1 MKDSSAKEELTE
13 RLTTLCQRIAELE
26 EVETKRKRVE
36 QALAETEKRYRS
48 LFEDVPIGLYR
59 TTPDGQILD
68 ANPAFIE
75 MLGYSDLEALSSVN
89 AADLYVDPED
99 RKRWQAGRDTEI
111 SSPSFDVQMRCYDG
125 TTIWARDSA
134 RAVRDNSGTVVCYE
148 GSLEDVTERKLA
160 VESLR
165 TSERQYR
172 TLVEA
177 LREGLVMADAEENI
191 IFANHA
197 FCGILGYS
205 KEEIYSMN
213 MRDLVP
219 ESDFQTMIQQTSRRR
234 MGISSQYEIVMVRKD
249 GEARNILISAAPQV
263 DEDGTF
269 RWAVGVFQDI
279 TEQKRAEEA
288 LRSSEEKYRTLTEN
302 LNVGV
307 YRNTPGPKGT
317 FIEANKALVR
327 MFGFD
332 SKDELLALDV
342 ADLYQNPADRERLS
356 KKLHRF
362 GFVKDEEVGLKT
374 KTGTPIICSVCAVAV
389 RDEDEKI
396 KYFDGAIEDITERK
410 QAEELQQTFERLRIT
425 LDGTVHALAATAE
438 TTDPYTA
445 GHQQR
450 VARLASAIAHEMG
463 LSDEQLDGVAVAGT
477 LHDIGKIY
485 VPPSILSRPGRLSE
499 IEFSLIKAHPVVG
512 HDILKTVEFPWP
524 IAEIV
529 LQHQERL
536 DGSGYPRGL
545 KGDEILMEARI
556 LGVADVVEAMSS
568 HRPYRPA
575 VGIDKALEEIAR
587 GRGTHY
593 DSGVVDAC
601 LRLFEEKGF
610 TFDDRPEAQSDSD
623 CSSEPPR
630 SQ

>member
-1 MKDSSAKEELTE
+1 MKDAAAKEKLM
-13 RLTTLCQRIAELE
+13 TLCQRIAELE
-26 EVETKRKRVE
+26 DVETRQKRVE

-59 TTPDGQILD
+59 TTPDGHILD

-75 MLGYSDLEALSSVN
+75 ILGYPDFKTLVSVN
-89 AADLYVDPED
+89 AADLYVDRED
-99 RKRWQAGRDTEI
+99 RKRWQAGRETEMN
-111 SSPSFDVQMRCYDG
+111 SPAFDVQMRCYDG
-125 TTIWARDSA
+125 TSIWARDSA
-134 RAVRDNSGTVVCYE
+134 RAVRDEGGAVVCYE

-160 VESLR
+160 VKSLR

-177 LREGLVMADAEENI
+177 LREGLIMADAEENI

-197 FCGILGYS
+197 FCAILGYS

-219 ESDFQTMIQQTSRRR
+219 VNDFQTIVQQTSKRK
-234 MGISSQYEIVMVRKD
+234 MGISSQYEITMVRKD
-249 GEARNILISAAPQV
+249 GEARNILVSAAPQV
-263 DEDGTF
+263 DEEGTF
-269 RWAVGVFQDI
+269 QWAVAVFQDI
-279 TEQKRAEEA
+279 TEEKRAQEA
-288 LRSSEEKYRTLTEN
+288 LRASEEKYRTLAEN

-307 YRNTPGPKGT
+307 YRNTPGPRGK
-317 FIEANKALVR
+317 FIEANQALVR
-327 MFGFD
+327 LFGFE
-332 SKDELLALDV
+332 SKDELWALDV
-342 ADLYQNPADRERLS
+342 ADLYRNPADRKRLS
-356 KKLHRF
+356 EKLNRF
-362 GFVKDEEVGLKT
+362 GFVKDEEVELKT
-374 KTGTPIICSVCAVAV
+374 KAGTPIIASVCAVAV
-389 RDEDEKI
+389 REEDGKI
-396 KYFDGAIEDITERK
+396 KYFDGVIEDITERK

-450 VARLASAIAHEMG
+450 VAQLASAIARDIG
-463 LSDEQLDGVAVAGT
+463 LSDEQIEGVTVAGT

-485 VPPSILSRPGRLSE
+485 VPASILSRPGKLSQ

-512 HDILKTVEFPWP
+512 YNILKTVEFPWP
-524 IAEIV
+524 IAEAV
-529 LQHQERL
+529 LQHHERL

-545 KGDEILMEARI
+545 RGDEILMEARI

-575 VGIDKALEEIAR
+575 LGIDKALEEIER
-587 GRGTHY
+587 GGGTEY
-593 DSGVVDAC
+593 EPAVVDVC
-601 LRLFEEKGF
+601 LRLFNEKGF
-610 TFDDRPEAQSDSD
+610 EFDERPDVQSATSQ
-623 CSSEPPR
+623 PLR